1 MDAALYLHSDV
12 LYVASSG
19 NDGDSGSGP
28 WRTVKNPADCKN
40 TLAVGASQSYG
51 AAIKQNDLGPNYM
64 ASFSARGPTADGRTK
79 PDLVAPGYTINSAI
93 SDPSRS
99 TNCAF
104 AKWAG
109 TSMAAPVVAGTAA
122 LVRQY
127 FTEGWYPGGFRGSG
141 DGFEP
146 SGSLVKAVL
155 MNGGQLI
162 RGVQRVPNGQI
173 VQSTEFYDNSQG
185 MGAVNLMASLP
196 LFRHNQMNALVV
208 NDDEITRK
216 STHTFDLDVTK
227 CPSGSQTFLSVTLA
241 WYDPAPIS
249 GCIHCL
255 VNNLDLQVILPN
267 GAIQYPNGRKL
278 PDEKNN
284 AERVRLKTSQLG
296 RYRVVVSGS
305 NLATQTQRYSLIA
318 TGCFNFDSNLPVQKK
333 GKTEFFLDSLWS
345 GGLKASG
352 TMFGLVAK
360 EDINITAFDFHT
372 TLKGTEEY
380 MEVYEMDDSHIGSEQ
395 NETAW
400 RSVALNLSIESKG
413 RGEGTRVQLPSKIQ
427 MKKGET
433 KSIYLTLKN
442 SEELRYTAVMQR
454 MGSVFSEN
462 EHVSYIS
469 RCTEVTRNDILAFRS
484 TFLSLIFFPH
494 VLLFAQLQILVGS
507 GNSYRF
513 SDVFPQRMWNGRVIW
528 EKISTTDT
536 DRSNDAAA
544 PAPAPALDENV
555 SSGKDSNTFDSS
567 PESPPEKSQAEPE
580 STSPPK
586 LPSSAPAR
594 TFLKTLWNGGIKNSG
609 STYFF
614 DVVVHCLN
622 CLSLLQ

>member
-1 MDAALYLHSDV
+1 M

-51 AAIKQNDLGPNYM
+51 TSIKQNDLGPNYM

-93 SDPSRS
+93 SDPSSS

-127 FTEGWYPGGFRGSG
+127 FTEGWYPDGFRGSG

-146 SGSLVKAVL
+146 SWSLVKAVL
-155 MNGGQLI
+155 MNGGQLM

-185 MGAVNLMASLP
+185 MGAINLMASLP
-196 LFRHNQMNALVV
+196 LFRHNQINALVV
-208 NDDEITRK
+208 NDDEITRRA
-216 STHTFDLDVTK
+216 THTFDLDVTK

-249 GCIHCL
+249 GCVHCL
-255 VNNLDLQVILPN
+255 VNDLDLQVILPN
-267 GAIQYPNGRKL
+267 GAIQYPNGRRL
-278 PDEKNN
+278 PDQKNN
-284 AERVRLKTSQLG
+284 AERVRLTTSQLG

-318 TGCFNFDSNLPVQKK
+318 TGCFSFDSNLPVQKK

-345 GGLKASG
+345 GGLKSSG

-372 TLKGTEEY
+372 TLKGSEGFQY
-380 MEVYEMDDSHIGSEQ
+380 MEVYEMDGSHIGSEQ
-395 NETAW
+395 NEAAW
-400 RSVALNLSIESKG
+400 RTVAQNLPIESKG

-433 KSIYLTLKN
+433 KSIYLTLKGI
-442 SEELRYTAVMQR
+442 EELRYTAVMQR
-454 MGSVFSEN
+454 MGTVFSEN
-462 EHVSYIS
+462 EDVSSIS
-469 RCTEVTRNDILAFRS
+469 IKLSWNQNLSSLHS
-484 TFLSLIFFPH
+484 TPPPHIFFPH
-494 VLLFAQLQILVGS
+494 FLLFL
-507 GNSYRF
+507 SYNA
-513 SDVFPQRMWNGRVIW
+513 SWKW
-528 EKISTTDT
+528 K
-536 DRSNDAAA
+536 
-544 PAPAPALDENV
+544 
-555 SSGKDSNTFDSS
+555 
-567 PESPPEKSQAEPE
+567 
-580 STSPPK
+580 
-586 LPSSAPAR
+586 
-594 TFLKTLWNGGIKNSG
+594 FLSI
-609 STYFF
+609 F
-614 DVVVHCLN
+614 
-622 CLSLLQ
+622 